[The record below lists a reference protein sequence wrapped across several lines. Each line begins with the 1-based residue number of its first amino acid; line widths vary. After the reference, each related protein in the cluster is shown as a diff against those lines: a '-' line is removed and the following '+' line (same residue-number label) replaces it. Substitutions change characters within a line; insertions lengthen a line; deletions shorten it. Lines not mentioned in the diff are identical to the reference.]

1 MNKQIYNNMGN
12 QQKTTQLENGQAKKE
27 EAKPQCGI
35 IMPISTIEDCSASH
49 WGEVKRILETAIKA
63 AGYVPLLV
71 SDANDSGVIQKRIVQ
86 NIYDNEIVV
95 CDVSCKNPNV
105 MFELGMRLAFDKP
118 TIIVMD
124 NKTNYSFDTAPIEHL
139 IYPRDLSFFAI
150 LDFQEK
156 LTDKIKGTIAASK
169 DKDYTTFLKNF
180 GEFKIA
186 TIEHTEG
193 SLNEAVLAQ
202 LKDIN
207 NLLQV
212 MRPDSS
218 RIKLIE
224 PYRLLESEN
233 TPNSNPTKVMVRSGI
248 EEYCSKNNT
257 NIYELQLRLIDN
269 IDERAKL
276 LRFVERYL
284 DNRGMYVPI
293 ELIKE
298 LVTSIVENP
307 FDR

>member
-1 MNKQIYNNMGN
+1 MEN
-12 QQKTTQLENGQAKKE
+12 QRKTTLPSSEQVKTNE
-27 EAKPQCGI
+27 ETNPHCGI
-35 IMPISTIEDCSASH
+35 IMPISAIEDCSSAH
-49 WGEVKRILETAIKA
+49 WNEVKKIIETAITK

-139 IYPRDLSFFAI
+139 IYPRDLSYFAI
-150 LDFQEK
+150 IEFQEK
-156 LTDKIKGTIAASK
+156 LIDKIKGTIAASK
-169 DKDYTTFLKNF
+169 DKNYSTFLKHF
-180 GEFKIA
+180 GEFKVA

-193 SLNEAVLAQ
+193 SLNDAVLAQ

-207 NLLQV
+207 NQLQIL
-212 MRPDSS
+212 RPDPN

-224 PYRLLESEN
+224 PYQGLAINNNVDFESTRSLIRNLIEDFCRKNDKDFLDLRLLPLDSEER
-233 TPNSNPTKVMVRSGI
+233 T
-248 EEYCSKNNT
+248 
-257 NIYELQLRLIDN
+257 RLIRY
-269 IDERAKL
+269 IERSM
-276 LRFVERYL
+276 V
-284 DNRGMYVPI
+284 NRGITMPRI
-293 ELIKE
+293 TLKNIINEI
-298 LVTSIVENP
+298 IENP
-307 FDR
+307 Y

>member
-1 MNKQIYNNMGN
+1 MEN
-12 QQKTTQLENGQAKKE
+12 QQKTIKSDNGQNNKVEKN
-27 EAKPQCGI
+27 KPQCGI
-35 IMPISTIEDCSASH
+35 IMPISAIEDCPASH
-49 WGEVKRILETAIKA
+49 WNEVKRILESAISA
-63 AGYVPLLV
+63 AGYSPLLV

-95 CDVSCKNPNV
+95 CDVSCRNPNV

-118 TIIVMD
+118 TIIIMD
-124 NKTNYSFDTAPIEHL
+124 NKTNFSFDTSIIEHL
-139 IYPRDLSFFAI
+139 IYPRDLSFFAV

-156 LTDKIKGTIAASK
+156 LTEKIKGTITASK
-169 DKDYTTFLKNF
+169 NKNYTTFLKNF

-193 SLNEAVLAQ
+193 SLNDAVLAQ

-207 NLLQV
+207 NQLQV
-212 MRPDSS
+212 MRSIPS
-218 RIKLIE
+218 RNKLLE
-224 PYRLLESEN
+224 PYRLFEPEN
-233 TPNSNPTKVMVRSGI
+233 ALNNNPAKVMVRSGI

-257 NIYELQLRLIDN
+257 NIYELQLRLLDN
-269 IDERAKL
+269 IDEKAKL

-284 DNRGMYVPI
+284 DNRGMYVSK

>member
-1 MNKQIYNNMGN
+1 MEN
-12 QQKTTQLENGQAKKE
+12 QQKTIKSDNGQNKKVE
-27 EAKPQCGI
+27 KNKPQCGI
-35 IMPISTIEDCSASH
+35 IMPISAIEDCPASH
-49 WGEVKRILETAIKA
+49 WNEVKRILESAISA
-63 AGYVPLLV
+63 AGYSPLLV

-269 IDERAKL
+269 IDEKAKL

-284 DNRGMYVPI
+284 DNRGMYVPR